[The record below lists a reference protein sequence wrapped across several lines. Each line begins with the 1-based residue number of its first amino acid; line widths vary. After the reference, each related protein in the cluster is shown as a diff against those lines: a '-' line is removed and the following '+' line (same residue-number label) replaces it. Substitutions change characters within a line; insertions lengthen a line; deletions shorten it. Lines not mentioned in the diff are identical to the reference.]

1 MDLALLRTF
10 LAVHRA
16 GSLTRAA
23 ADLGVSQPAV
33 TAQIRTLEQ
42 RVGRE
47 LFVRLPRGVAPTAAA
62 DELARAVAPH
72 LDALTAVAHETLIP
86 DSGSHAV
93 VRLGCPASLTTTLLL
108 PALAPLMDEGLRV
121 VVAGGQS
128 EELVALLAAGRL
140 DLTLSAV
147 PPRLPGVTVLPL
159 ADEEYALVGAPRW
172 KPFNHTEPFNHTGPF
187 NRTEPFNRTGHTPVP
202 VLDLAE
208 DLPYIRLYWSSVFEA
223 EPPSDAAL
231 VIPDLRGVLDAAV
244 QGYGI
249 AVLPRPLCAP
259 ALQAGTLVLLD
270 EPEVPPIRT
279 LFVAVRGQRARSK
292 GVARVRDRLVG
303 AASRW

>member
-23 ADLGVSQPAV
+23 ASLGVSQPAV

-128 EELVALLAAGRL
+128 EELVAQLAAGRL
-140 DLTLSAV
+140 DLTLSAI

-172 KPFNHTEPFNHTGPF
+172 KPFNHTELFNQAGPF
-187 NRTEPFNRTGHTPVP
+187 NRTGRVPVP

-244 QGYGI
+244 QGYGV

-259 ALQAGTLVLLD
+259 ALEAGTLVLLD

>member
-33 TAQIRTLEQ
+33 TAQLRTLEQ

-72 LDALTAVAHETLIP
+72 LDALAAVANETLVL

-108 PALAPLMDEGLRV
+108 PALAPLVDEGLRIV
-121 VVAGGQS
+121 VSGGRS
-128 EELVALLAAGRL
+128 DELLARLAGGRL
-140 DLTLSAV
+140 DLSLATTR
-147 PPRLPGVTVLPL
+147 PRLPGVTVLPL
-159 ADEEYALVGAPRW
+159 ADEEYALVGAPGW
-172 KPFNHTEPFNHTGPF
+172 KPFDAAGRAPL
-187 NRTEPFNRTGHTPVP
+187 
-202 VLDLAE
+202 LDLAE
-208 DLPYIRLYWSSVFEA
+208 DLPYIGLYWSSVYDA
-223 EPPSDAAL
+223 KPPSDAAL
-231 VIPDLRGVLDAAV
+231 VIPDLRGVLDAAIGGCGV
-244 QGYGI
+244 

-259 ALQAGTLVLLD
+259 ALDEGTLVLLD
-270 EPEVPPIRT
+270 EPEIPPIRT
-279 LFVAVRGQRARSK
+279 LFVAVRGQRARSAA
-292 GVARVRDRLVG
+292 VVRVRDRL
-303 AASRW
+303 AAVAARW